1 MKQEVFPDIALDMVM
16 VSVAYPGASP
26 EEVEDG
32 IILAIEEAV
41 RNLEGVYEIIGT
53 AREGGGFVSIELL
66 RGANVYRLAQEVK
79 SEIDRIITFPEEAEE
94 PEVRINQIR
103 RDVLTVVLYGDVST
117 SVLHRTGENLRD
129 FLLQSPDITQVDLE
143 GVPPLEISIEPSQ
156 EELRRYGLTLGDIAA
171 RLAASSAD
179 IPAGGLKT
187 GTGEVLVRLTER
199 RDYGKQFAELPII
212 VTETGSKVLL
222 RDIARIDDSFA
233 DTDRY
238 SRYNG
243 RNAVMLEVY
252 RVGKETP
259 IQVADA
265 VRAQLKEFAPYMPIG
280 IQTAIDNDRSDTYRQ
295 RVELLLKNGA
305 FGLVLVLVLL
315 GLFLEARIAFWVAM
329 GIPISF
335 LGSFLL
341 LPALGVTI
349 NMMSLFAYIIALG
362 IVVDDA
368 IVVGENVYYYR
379 QQGLSPLA
387 AAISGVGEVSVP
399 VTFSILTNIAAFL
412 PIYFIPGV
420 TGNIFR
426 MIPVVV
432 CVVFTISLMEC
443 VFVLPAH
450 LGHEKIR
457 QRKGIAGW
465 LHARQQGFSKW
476 FTWWVYHRYGP
487 VLSFSVKHRYLTILF
502 AMSLLM
508 LTSAYAFSGRMGF
521 QLFPVVESDFS
532 DAVVMLPY
540 GSPVAKTEAAVAKIE
555 DGARKLA
562 EEIGHP
568 ELLTGISADIGR
580 EGGGHVGHVQAHL
593 ADPEIRKNIM
603 GTEEFTRRWREIVG
617 EIPGLEYMR
626 FAADTGGP
634 GGRGRPI
641 TVELSHRS
649 MEVLEEASKQLAV
662 ELAEYEGVEDV
673 DDGFRPGKQQI
684 DFTLKPEGKSM
695 GLTARDVARQVRNA
709 FYGAEVLRQQR
720 GRNEIKVMV
729 RLPIQ
734 DRKSEQ
740 MIYDLMIRT
749 PDGTF
754 VPFRDIAT
762 LERGRAYTT
771 IERRN
776 GRRVVQVSADVTP
789 RSRATE
795 VLADLAQNVLPELI
809 RHYPGLTYSFE
820 GHQADIRESMG
831 SLRTTFL
838 LALLAIYAMLAIPF
852 RSYLQPLIVML
863 SIPYGI
869 VGAFLGHLIMG
880 FDLCIPS
887 MFGIVALSGVVVND
901 ALVMISFANYHN
913 RQEGLPPVDAI
924 YKAATQRFR
933 PIMLTTLTTFGG
945 LAPMIFETSRQ
956 ARFLIPMALSLG
968 YGILFSTF
976 IVLLIVPSMFIIIND
991 IKNMLNHLK

>member
-1 MKQEVFPDIALDMVM
+1 MQ
-16 VSVAYPGASP
+16 SVG
-26 EEVEDG
+26 
-32 IILAIEEAV
+32 EEAV
-41 RNLEGVYEIIGT
+41 RNLDGVYEITGT
-53 AREGGGFVSIELL
+53 ARESGGYILIELL

-94 PEVRINQIR
+94 PEVRINQVR
-103 RDVLTVVLYGDVST
+103 REVLSVVLYGDAST
-117 SVLHRTGENLRD
+117 AVLHRTGENLRD

-156 EELRRYGLTLGDIAA
+156 DELRRYGLTLADIAA

-187 GTGEVLVRLTER
+187 GAGEVLVRLTER
-199 RDYGKQFAELPII
+199 RDYGKEFAELPVL
-212 VTETGSKVLL
+212 VTEDGSKVLL

-233 DTDRY
+233 DTDRF

-243 RNAVMLEVY
+243 CNAVMLEVY
-252 RVGKETP
+252 RIGNETP

-265 VRAQLKEFAPYMPIG
+265 VREQLKEFVPYMPPG
-280 IQTAIDNDRSDTYRQ
+280 METAIEWDRSDIYRQ
-295 RVELLLKNGA
+295 RVQLLLKNGA

-315 GLFLEARIAFWVAM
+315 GLFLEARLAFWVMM

-335 LGSFLL
+335 MGSFLL
-341 LPALGVTI
+341 LPVVGITI

-368 IVVGENVYYYR
+368 IVVGENIYYYR
-379 QQGLSPLA
+379 QQGLSPMA
-387 AAISGVGEVSVP
+387 AAIKGVADVSVP

-412 PIYFIPGV
+412 PIYFIPGI

-432 CVVFTISLMEC
+432 CVVFTISLLEC
-443 VFVLPAH
+443 VFILPAH
-450 LGHEKIR
+450 LGHER
-457 QRKGIAGW
+457 ERNRTGINRW
-465 LHARQQGFSKW
+465 LHARQQGFSNG
-476 FTWWVYHRYGP
+476 FTWWIYHRYGP
-487 VLSFSVKHRYLTILF
+487 VLSFSMRHRYLTILF
-502 AMSLLM
+502 AMSLLA
-508 LTSAYAFSGRMGF
+508 LTTSYAFSGRMGF
-521 QLFPVVESDFS
+521 QLFPVVESDYS
-532 DAVVMLPY
+532 DATVMLPY
-540 GSPVAKTEAAVAKIE
+540 GSPVARTEAAVAKIE
-555 DGARKLA
+555 AGAKRLV

-568 ELLTGISADIGR
+568 ELLVSISTDIGQD
-580 EGGGHVGHVQAHL
+580 GGGHVGRVRASL
-593 ADPEIRKNIM
+593 ADPEIRENIM
-603 GTEEFTRRWREIVG
+603 GTEEFTRRWRELVG
-617 EIPGLEYMR
+617 EISGLEYMR

-649 MEVLEEASKQLAV
+649 METLEQASKDLAV
-662 ELAEYEGVEDV
+662 DVAEYDGVEDV

-684 DFTLKPEGKSM
+684 DFTLKPEGKSL
-695 GLTARDVARQVRNA
+695 GLAARDVARQVRNA

-729 RLPIQ
+729 RLPLQ
-734 DRKSEQ
+734 DRRSEQ

-749 PDGTF
+749 PSGTF
-754 VPFRDIAT
+754 VPFRDIAIM
-762 LERGRAYTT
+762 ERGRAYTT

-789 RSRATE
+789 RSRAPE
-795 VLADLAQNVLPELI
+795 VLADISQNVLPALI
-809 RHYPGLTYSFE
+809 RRYPGLTYSFE

-863 SIPYGI
+863 SIPYGV

-913 RQEGLPPVDAI
+913 RQEGVPPLEAI

-976 IVLLIVPSMFIIIND
+976 IVLLIVPSMYIIIND
-991 IKNMLNHLK
+991 IKNLMLRLR

>member
-1 MKQEVFPDIALDMVM
+1 MNTPLPTEQKRGPVAWMAGNSVAANLLMLVCLIGGFLSLRNMKQEVFPDIALDMVM

-41 RNLEGVYEIIGT
+41 RNLEGVYEITGT

-103 RDVLTVVLYGDVST
+103 RDVLTVVLYGDVAT
-117 SVLHRTGENLRD
+117 TVLHQTGENLRD

-187 GTGEVLVRLTER
+187 STGEVLVRLTER

-280 IQTAIDNDRSDTYRQ
+280 IETAIDNDRSDTYRQ

-450 LGHEKIR
+450 L
-457 QRKGIAGW
+457 A
-465 LHARQQGFSKW
+465 
-476 FTWWVYHRYGP
+476 
-487 VLSFSVKHRYLTILF
+487 
-502 AMSLLM
+502 
-508 LTSAYAFSGRMGF
+508 
-521 QLFPVVESDFS
+521 
-532 DAVVMLPY
+532 
-540 GSPVAKTEAAVAKIE
+540 
-555 DGARKLA
+555 
-562 EEIGHP
+562 
-568 ELLTGISADIGR
+568 
-580 EGGGHVGHVQAHL
+580 
-593 ADPEIRKNIM
+593 
-603 GTEEFTRRWREIVG
+603 
-617 EIPGLEYMR
+617 
-626 FAADTGGP
+626 
-634 GGRGRPI
+634 
-641 TVELSHRS
+641 
-649 MEVLEEASKQLAV
+649 
-662 ELAEYEGVEDV
+662 
-673 DDGFRPGKQQI
+673 
-684 DFTLKPEGKSM
+684 
-695 GLTARDVARQVRNA
+695 
-709 FYGAEVLRQQR
+709 
-720 GRNEIKVMV
+720 
-729 RLPIQ
+729 
-734 DRKSEQ
+734 
-740 MIYDLMIRT
+740 
-749 PDGTF
+749 
-754 VPFRDIAT
+754 
-762 LERGRAYTT
+762 
-771 IERRN
+771 
-776 GRRVVQVSADVTP
+776 
-789 RSRATE
+789 
-795 VLADLAQNVLPELI
+795 
-809 RHYPGLTYSFE
+809 
-820 GHQADIRESMG
+820 
-831 SLRTTFL
+831 
-838 LALLAIYAMLAIPF
+838 
-852 RSYLQPLIVML
+852 
-863 SIPYGI
+863 
-869 VGAFLGHLIMG
+869 
-880 FDLCIPS
+880 
-887 MFGIVALSGVVVND
+887 
-901 ALVMISFANYHN
+901 
-913 RQEGLPPVDAI
+913 
-924 YKAATQRFR
+924 
-933 PIMLTTLTTFGG
+933 
-945 LAPMIFETSRQ
+945 
-956 ARFLIPMALSLG
+956 
-968 YGILFSTF
+968 
-976 IVLLIVPSMFIIIND
+976 
-991 IKNMLNHLK
+991 